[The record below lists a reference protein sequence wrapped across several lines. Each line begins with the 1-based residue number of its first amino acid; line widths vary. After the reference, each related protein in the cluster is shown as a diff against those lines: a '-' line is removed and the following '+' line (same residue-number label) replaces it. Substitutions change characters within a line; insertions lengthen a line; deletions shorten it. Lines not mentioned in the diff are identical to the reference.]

1 MLACSMLAYGR
12 KIVERLWRAGAG
24 RRAPQSIVRSR
35 ALRFGVGTGRF
46 VARLFAVVWHS
57 PTTRQIMTMS
67 FLSLASPAVLALS
80 LSLAAPVLAQDQA
93 APLQGLGNYSLPP
106 SRPAT
111 APDQGDAPSPR
122 QSAPSAT
129 PPTPAPGVV
138 VLPSTR
144 PAPTTSTPPRRTAP
158 ARDTGATPTAATRQT
173 PPREAPSPARTET
186 DAAPTTPTPTTPAPT
201 QAPPTATDTP
211 STTLGDTPPP
221 APAPTPALI
230 PQPDMAASE
239 RGSGWLWW
247 LAALAA
253 VLAAG
258 VMLLLRRRG
267 ATKAITAGPHLR
279 PVTAPSPRPE
289 PTPPPTAPAKPPAKP
304 TLTPEPALAPA
315 PPLAPTVATP
325 LPPPVAPVA
334 PAPDA
339 PRPAIDLDLR
349 PARAGLN
356 LLSALVEGELTIVNN
371 GADPIDRVQIVV
383 GLLSAHKGQDDDLAA
398 WFAQPPARPVVPPF
412 TLAPGESRAVRIVAP
427 TARTAVQPMTAGDRP
442 IFVPL
447 VACLCQFVT
456 RGDPYRAA
464 RAFAVGIERVDS
476 PKLAP
481 IWLDLP
487 PRMYDAVA
495 ARPHALPAGVV

>member
-1 MLACSMLAYGR
+1 
-12 KIVERLWRAGAG
+12 
-24 RRAPQSIVRSR
+24 
-35 ALRFGVGTGRF
+35 
-46 VARLFAVVWHS
+46 
-57 PTTRQIMTMS
+57 MTMS

-80 LSLAAPVLAQDQA
+80 LPLAAPALAPNQGAQDQG

-111 APDQGDAPSPR
+111 APDQSDAPR

-144 PAPTTSTPPRRTAP
+144 PAPTTSAPARRATP
-158 ARDTGATPTAATRQT
+158 ARDTDATPTARQI
-173 PPREAPSPARTET
+173 PPRDIAAPGVTRTE
-186 DAAPTTPTPTTPAPT
+186 AAPTTPAPT
-201 QAPPTATDTP
+201 QAPLPATDTP
-211 STTLGDTPPP
+211 SSSLDDTPPP
-221 APAPTPALI
+221 APAPTPA
-230 PQPDMAASE
+230 PTPQQPDMAASE
-239 RGSGWLWW
+239 QGSGWLWW

-258 VMLLLRRRG
+258 VMFLLRRRG

-279 PVTAPSPRPE
+279 PVAAPSPRPE
-289 PTPPPTAPAKPPAKP
+289 PTPPLAPPAKP
-304 TLTPEPALAPA
+304 ALTPEPALAPA
-315 PPLAPTVATP
+315 PPLAPAVATP
-325 LPPPVAPVA
+325 LPPPAAPVA

-371 GADPIDRVQIVV
+371 GDDPIDRVQIVV

-412 TLAPGESRAVRIVAP
+412 TLAPANRARCGSSLRPRAPRCSR
-427 TARTAVQPMTAGDRP
+427 
-442 IFVPL
+442 
-447 VACLCQFVT
+447 
-456 RGDPYRAA
+456 
-464 RAFAVGIERVDS
+464 
-476 PKLAP
+476 
-481 IWLDLP
+481 
-487 PRMYDAVA
+487 
-495 ARPHALPAGVV
+495 

>member
-1 MLACSMLAYGR
+1 
-12 KIVERLWRAGAG
+12 
-24 RRAPQSIVRSR
+24 
-35 ALRFGVGTGRF
+35 
-46 VARLFAVVWHS
+46 
-57 PTTRQIMTMS
+57 MTMS

-80 LSLAAPVLAQDQA
+80 LPLAAPALSQDQG

-111 APDQGDAPSPR
+111 APDQSDAPR

-144 PAPTTSTPPRRTAP
+144 PAPTTSAPSRRTAP
-158 ARDTGATPTAATRQT
+158 ARDTDAAPTARQT
-173 PPREAPSPARTET
+173 PPRDTAAPAETRT
-186 DAAPTTPTPTTPAPT
+186 DAAPTTPAPT
-201 QAPPTATDTP
+201 QAPPTATETP
-211 STTLGDTPPP
+211 STTLDDTPPP
-221 APAPTPALI
+221 APAPTPA
-230 PQPDMAASE
+230 PTPQQPDMATSE
-239 RGSGWLWW
+239 QGSGWLWW

-279 PVTAPSPRPE
+279 AAAAPSPRPE
-289 PTPPPTAPAKPPAKP
+289 PTPPPAPPAKP
-304 TLTPEPALAPA
+304 ALTPA
-315 PPLAPTVATP
+315 ATTA
-325 LPPPVAPVA
+325 LPPPVAPVAPAA